1 MSGKNIFF
9 SRLFRYPSGMAIDLD
24 ELCISFEIELELQ
37 EIREEYKG
45 KIIVTWIDYPD
56 IFNFLLGKQNHSQPA
71 LFHTDIFDITILY
84 GSFKLEKSW

>member
-1 MSGKNIFF
+1 
-9 SRLFRYPSGMAIDLD
+9 MAIDLD